1 MKLVIY
7 KILPLC
13 LLVLAIFYLFYQ
25 HKNLTRRL
33 EIIESDFLYLKNKI
47 EKREQETS
55 FIRRDKTESFWEDD
69 NFKEFQKI
77 IIEYVNKNISKL
89 VPEKSTMSG
98 RWVVSDIEFLSP
110 EVIKVIYEDGH
121 EEGIIFF
128 KIEKAY
134 NSEIEIKPFY

>member
-1 MKLVIY
+1 M
-7 KILPLC
+7 
-13 LLVLAIFYLFYQ
+13 
-25 HKNLTRRL
+25 